1 MSSNI
6 KLPIYMDYASTTPVD
21 PRVAKK
27 ISDHL
32 TLDGNFG
39 NPASRSHKFGWQA
52 EEAVE
57 EARSHVANLV
67 NCDPRE
73 IVWTSGATEAD
84 NLAIKGIAN
93 FYQKNGKHIITSKIE
108 HKAVLDPCRQL
119 ERDGFEVTY
128 LEPNEGGLIT
138 AKAISN
144 AIREDTILISIMHI
158 NNELGTIN
166 DLDSIGTLAREKG
179 IFFHVD
185 AAQSTGKV
193 AIDLTSLPVDLM
205 SFSAHKTYGPK
216 GIGALFVRRKP
227 RVRIEAQIHGGGH
240 ERGMRS
246 GTLATHQI
254 VGMGEAFRIAKE
266 EMDADTKRVEALH
279 KRFFESVSNIEE
291 VYVNGDPD
299 NKVSNILNISF
310 AYVEGES
317 LIMALKDIAVSSG
330 SACTSA
336 SLEPSYVLRALGR
349 KDELASS
356 SIRFSFGRFTTDQEV
371 DYTVSLINHAV
382 ERLREL
388 SPLWEM
394 YLDGIDLDTVDW
406 QTH

>member
-1 MSSNI
+1 MNKSI
-6 KLPIYMDYASTTPVD
+6 QLPIYLDYASTTPVD
-21 PRVAKK
+21 PRVAEK
-27 ISDHL
+27 ISSHL
-32 TLDGNFG
+32 KMDGVFG
-39 NPASRSHKFGWQA
+39 NPASRSHKYGWKA

-84 NLAIKGIAN
+84 NLAIKGVAN
-93 FYQKNGKHIITSKIE
+93 FYNGKGKHIITSKIE

-128 LEPNEGGLIT
+128 LDPDAGGCIT
-138 AKAISN
+138 LDSIKA
-144 AIREDTILISIMHI
+144 AVREDTILISIMHL
-158 NNELGTIN
+158 NNELGTLN
-166 DLDSIGTLAREKG
+166 DIEAIGSFARSSK

-193 AIDLTSLPVDLM
+193 DIDLSKLPVDLM

-216 GIGALFVRRKP
+216 GIGALYVSRKP

-246 GTLATHQI
+246 GTLPTHQI
-254 VGMGEAFRIAKE
+254 VGMGEAFRLAKE
-266 EMDADTKRVEALH
+266 EMQADREHVAHLH
-279 KRFFESVSNIEE
+279 QRFLDGVDGIEE
-291 VYVNGDPD
+291 IYLNGDLD
-299 NKVSNILNISF
+299 RKVPNILNISF

-317 LIMALKDIAVSSG
+317 LIMALKDVAVSSG

-349 KDELASS
+349 KDELAHS
-356 SIRFSFGRFTTDQEV
+356 SIRFSFGRFTSKEDV
-371 DYTVSLINHAV
+371 DHTLSILFHAV

-388 SPLWEM
+388 SPLWDM
-394 YLDGIDLDTVDW
+394 HLDGVDLDKVEW
-406 QTH
+406 N

>member
-1 MSSNI
+1 MG
-6 KLPIYMDYASTTPVD
+6 KPIYLDYASTTPVD
-21 PRVAKK
+21 ERVASKMMEFMTVD
-27 ISDHL
+27 S
-32 TLDGNFG
+32 NFG
-39 NPASRSHKFGWQA
+39 NPASRSHTFGWQA
-52 EEAVE
+52 DEAVE
-57 EARSHVANLV
+57 LARSHVANLV

-93 FYQKNGKHIITSKIE
+93 FYKSKGKHIITSKIE

-119 ERDGFEVTY
+119 ERHGFEVTY
-128 LEPNEGGLIT
+128 LEPNAGGLIT
-138 AKAISN
+138 PDAIKEVL
-144 AIREDTILISIMHI
+144 REDTILVSIMHI

-166 DLDSIGTLAREKG
+166 DIDAIGELTREHG

-185 AAQSTGKV
+185 AAQSTGKID
-193 AIDLTSLPVDLM
+193 IDLNELKVDLM

-216 GIGALFVRRKP
+216 GVGALFVRRRP

-254 VGMGEAFRIAKE
+254 VGMGEAFRIAKL
-266 EMDADTKRVEALH
+266 EMQKDKEKIIDIHEYFLNEVTK
-279 KRFFESVSNIEE
+279 IEE
-291 VYVNGDPD
+291 IYINGDLS
-299 NKVSNILNISF
+299 NKVPHILNVSF
-310 AYVEGES
+310 NFIEGES
-317 LIMALKDIAVSSG
+317 LIMGLKDVAVSSG

-349 KDELASS
+349 KDELAHS
-356 SIRFSFGRFTTDQEV
+356 SIRFSFGRFTTHKDADDTVQLLLKVV
-371 DYTVSLINHAV
+371 D
-382 ERLREL
+382 RLREL

-394 YLDGIDLDTVDW
+394 HLDGVDLDTVEW
-406 QTH
+406 QAH